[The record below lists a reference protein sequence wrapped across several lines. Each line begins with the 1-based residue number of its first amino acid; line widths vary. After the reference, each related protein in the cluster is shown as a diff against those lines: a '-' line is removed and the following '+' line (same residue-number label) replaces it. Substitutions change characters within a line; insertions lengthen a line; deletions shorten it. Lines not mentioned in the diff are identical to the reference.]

1 VVEVGK
7 YVRLLGHAHRSLDPK
22 GRLMLPPEFRDQ
34 FLAESADG
42 RLVLTLFQGQIIG
55 ITPGQWE
62 TFLAEL
68 DKISVPSTTLQD
80 VRRVAYAGYVEVAL
94 DKQGRIQLPTHL
106 RKSGRLDRDV
116 VLAGVGRRF
125 EIWDKDR
132 FEALLEQSHEDV
144 SAEMARADI
153 KLPF

>member
-1 VVEVGK
+1 
-7 YVRLLGHAHRSLDPK
+7 
-22 GRLMLPPEFRDQ
+22 MLSPEFRDQ
-34 FLAESADG
+34 FLAESPDG

-55 ITPGQWE
+55 ITPAQWE
-62 TFLAEL
+62 AFLEEL
-68 DKISVPSTTLQD
+68 ENKLTVPSATLQD
-80 VRRVAYAGYVEVAL
+80 MRRVAYAGYAEVVL

-132 FEALLEQSHEDV
+132 FEALLTQSPEDV
-144 SAEMARADI
+144 SAEMARANV

>member
-1 VVEVGK
+1 
-7 YVRLLGHAHRSLDPK
+7 
-22 GRLMLPPEFRDQ
+22 MLSPEFRDQ
-34 FLAESADG
+34 FLAESPDG

-55 ITPGQWE
+55 ITPAQWE
-62 TFLAEL
+62 AFLEEL
-68 DKISVPSTTLQD
+68 ENKLTVPSATLQD
-80 VRRVAYAGYVEVAL
+80 MRRVAYAGYAEVML

-144 SAEMARADI
+144 SAEMARANV